1 MNESGIRFGKQ
12 EFEEDFGKP
21 LHNLKININVDKDSL
36 QNMLSLEDRTIEH
49 IDCPGDVMV
58 LAYNLIGGARYV
70 TNKGYLLS
78 GHEKSIKTRN
88 AVFDINANFRSL
100 IHLNEVFRKKV
111 AFKKYPTYL
120 RNLNKTLSRKLGY
133 IDGSC
138 VYIYYKDNKNSENI
152 RTDGFNLYFPRLI
165 DGVN

>member
-36 QNMLSLEDRTIEH
+36 QNMLSLEDRISKKTIEH
-49 IDCPGDVMV
+49 IDCPSNVMV
-58 LAYNLIGGARYV
+58 LAWDLIGGARYV
-70 TNKGYLLS
+70 TNKGYLLP

-111 AFKKYPTYL
+111 AFEKYPTNL
-120 RNLNKTLSRKLGY
+120 KNLNETPTIRFAHSAA
-133 IDGSC
+133 SC
-138 VYIYYKDNKNSENI
+138 GVSSFVNS
-152 RTDGFNLYFPRLI
+152 
-165 DGVN
+165 